1 MGQLQRLGAIT
12 GIPAQ
17 PHNKTRAL
25 MAGLVALAKHT
36 TAVRVI
42 VQMVTVWE
50 AWTQPKH
57 RGPFMDQLEQ
67 LTEADFQRVT
77 VLYVRRNTRTRPA
90 W

>member
-1 MGQLQRLGAIT
+1 
-12 GIPAQ
+12 
-17 PHNKTRAL
+17 